1 MKKKNTGFSLA
12 EILIALAIISV
23 IATACFSVAKR
34 GIERAYD
41 LYVYTGVKG
50 LTDAIRYAN
59 TKKYIDQ
66 NGVTHNVNINDA
78 ANYFY
83 EYLKIALNGKETG
96 DPKTILAPNNIEY
109 KFSHHINSDD
119 LKSYKVEM
127 SVPSKRSADNSK
139 TEYILI
145 YLTSPQQELIIPTDI
160 LLDRID
166 LLPYYIDNGD
176 TGRHIPGNGYTN
188 IQYYS
193 FREAQCKSN
202 GPITTANIIPSSF
215 CQGISQDTPGA
226 VVLANPRKLRP
237 F

>member
-176 TGRHIPGNGYTN
+176 TGRHTPNGYTN

-193 FREAQCKSN
+193 FREAFCKSN
-202 GPITTANIIPSSF
+202 DPIPNIYPAANCSNITKN
-215 CQGISQDTPGA
+215 TPGA
-226 VVLANPRKLRP
+226 LVLVNPRKLRP